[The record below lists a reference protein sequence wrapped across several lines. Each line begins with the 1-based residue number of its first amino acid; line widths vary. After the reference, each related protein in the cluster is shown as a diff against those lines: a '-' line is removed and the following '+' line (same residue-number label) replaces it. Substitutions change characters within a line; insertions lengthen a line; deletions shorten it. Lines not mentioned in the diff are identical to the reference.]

1 MSSTNIVVAKN
12 LFYAYDQETMV
23 MRDVS
28 FEIKSGDF
36 VFLTGPSGSG
46 KTTMIRSLYGSM
58 QPSKGELNVCGFDM
72 AKTTG
77 TKLNRLRRHLGI
89 VFQDYKLVQ
98 EWSVEK
104 NIELPLVIAGYS
116 KDTCAQQVSKLLAH
130 VKLGHKIMKY
140 PRELSGGEQQRVAV
154 ARAISHNPLL
164 LIADEPTGNLDEYSA
179 HVVMELFQ
187 MVNRLGTSI
196 IIATHRIP
204 TDLEIPYRHF
214 HIEKG
219 ALHEIA

>member
-1 MSSTNIVVAKN
+1 
-12 LFYAYDQETMV
+12 
-23 MRDVS
+23 
-28 FEIKSGDF
+28 
-36 VFLTGPSGSG
+36 
-46 KTTMIRSLYGSM
+46 
-58 QPSKGELNVCGFDM
+58 
-72 AKTTG
+72 
-77 TKLNRLRRHLGI
+77 LRRHLGI

-98 EWSVEK
+98 EWTVEK

-116 KDTCAQQVSKLLAH
+116 KETCAQQVSKLLAH
-130 VKLGHKIMKY
+130 VKLGHKVMKY

-219 ALHEIA
+219 TLHEIA